1 MMFVIYTQG
10 GSPVTDFN
18 AQIEALTNIRESIE
32 PPARVREEAFI
43 KDYESVY
50 AYSIRDP
57 EGFWGQI
64 ASELEWIA
72 PWTKVREINLP
83 DHKWFV
89 GGKTNITINALDRHA
104 DSWRRNKV
112 AMIWLSEEGEEQVA
126 TYGQLRD
133 RVNQFANA
141 LKSKG
146 VSKGDR
152 VVIYMPLTLE
162 GCIAMLACARI
173 GAIHSVVYAGMGA
186 GALRTRIEDSR
197 ARAVICADVGYRRG
211 KVVRLKATVD
221 EALKDLDYVDSVIVF
236 RRQKPEIELNEWED
250 DFWELLKQ
258 QSHRCEAEVMDSE
271 DPLFI
276 LYTSGTTG
284 KPKGVVH
291 VHGGYMVGTYYLTR
305 AFFDVRDRDVYWSTS
320 DIGWIVGH
328 SYIVYGPLVSG
339 ATVLIREGAPDY
351 PHQGIVWEIVQKYG
365 VSNMFTAPTA
375 LRMFMRFGREHIE
388 KYDRSTLRV
397 LACAG
402 EPLNPEAW
410 NFAQDVI
417 LENNGHCVDNFWQ
430 TEVASPILGT
440 MPVMANKP
448 GRCGKPMPGV
458 VADVVDSQG
467 KPVEAGKG
475 GNLVLRQPLPYMMR
489 TIYNDR
495 QRYEEI
501 WNVIKDCYFTGD
513 IAVCDEDGYFSVLGR
528 SDDVLN
534 VAGHRIGTADVEN
547 ALVSH
552 PAVAEAAAIGLPD
565 DVKGEVIKVY
575 VVLRAGKEPSENLR
589 KTIVQHVR
597 HELGPI
603 ATPSAVE
610 FSNKLPKTRSG
621 KIMRRLLKAEELGLE
636 VGDTSTLED

>member
-1 MMFVIYTQG
+1 LATQY
-10 GSPVTDFN
+10 DDR
-18 AQIEALTNIRESIE
+18 IEALTRIAETFD
-32 PPARVREEAFI
+32 PPQRVKDEAYI

-72 PWTKVREINLP
+72 PWTRVREIALP
-83 DHKWFV
+83 DHRWFV
-89 GGKTNITINALDRHA
+89 NGKTNITLSALDRHA

-112 AMIWLSEEGEEQVA
+112 AIIWLSESGEEQVA

-133 RVNQFANA
+133 RVNQFANG

-146 VSKGDR
+146 IGKGDR
-152 VVIYMPLTLE
+152 VVIYMPLVIE
-162 GCIAMLACARI
+162 GVIAMLACARI

-197 ARAVICADVGYRRG
+197 AKAVICADVGYRRG
-211 KVVRLKATVD
+211 KVVRLKAAVD
-221 EALKDLDYVDSVIVF
+221 EAIKDLDFIESVIVL
-236 RRQKPEIELNEWED
+236 RRQDPAIELNEWEED
-250 DFWELLKQ
+250 LWELLRKS
-258 QSHRCEAEVMDSE
+258 SHRCPAEVMDAE

-291 VHGGYMVGTYYLTR
+291 VHGGYMVGTYYLTK
-305 AFFDVRDRDVYWSTS
+305 AFFDVKDRDVYWSTS

-328 SYIVYGPLVSG
+328 SYIVYGPLCAG
-339 ATVLIREGAPDY
+339 ATILIREGAPDY
-351 PHQGIVWEIVQKYG
+351 PHPGVVWEMVQKYG
-365 VSNMFTAPTA
+365 VSVMFTAPTA
-375 LRMFMRFGREHIE
+375 IRMFMRFGKEHVE
-388 KYDRSTLRV
+388 KFDRSTLRI

-410 NFAQDVI
+410 RFAQDVI
-417 LENNGHCVDNFWQ
+417 LENHGHCIDNFWQ

-440 MPVMANKP
+440 MPAMENRP
-448 GRCGKPMPGV
+448 GRVGKPLPGV
-458 VADVVDSQG
+458 VADVVDESG
-467 KPVEAGKG
+467 RPVPAGSG
-475 GNLVLRQPLPYMMR
+475 GRLVLRQPLPYMMR
-489 TIYNDR
+489 TIYGDPE
-495 QRYEEI
+495 RYADV
-501 WNVIKDCYFTGD
+501 WGTVSGCYLTGD

-565 DVKGEVIKVY
+565 EVKGEIIQVY
-575 VVLRAGKEPSENLR
+575 VVLREGKIPSDGLR
-589 KTIVQHVR
+589 KTIIQHVR

-603 ATPSAVE
+603 ATPSGVE
-610 FSNKLPKTRSG
+610 FVGKLPKTRSG
-621 KIMRRLLKAEELGLE
+621 KIMRRLLRAEALGME
-636 VGDTSTLED
+636 AGDISTLDD

>member
-1 MMFVIYTQG
+1 MGTNFKQ
-10 GSPVTDFN
+10 
-18 AQIEALTNIRESIE
+18 QIEALTKIDEKVD
-32 PPARVREEAFI
+32 PPKRVVEEAYI

-64 ASELEWIA
+64 ARELVWFE
-72 PWTKVREINLP
+72 PWERVREIDLP
-83 DHKWFV
+83 DHRWFV
-89 GGKTNITINALDRHA
+89 GGKTNITVNALDRHA

-112 AMIWLSEEGEEQVA
+112 AIIWLSEEGEEQVA

-146 VSKGDR
+146 IKKGDR
-152 VVIYMPLTLE
+152 VVIYMPLTIE
-162 GCIAMLACARI
+162 GIIAMLACARI

-186 GALRTRIEDSR
+186 GALMSRIQDSR
-197 ARAVICADVGYRRG
+197 AKMVICADIGYRRG

-221 EALKDLDYVDSVIVF
+221 EAVKDLDFVESIVVL
-236 RRQKPEIELNEWED
+236 RRQEPEIELNEWED
-250 DFWELLKQ
+250 DFWELLRAH
-258 QSHRCEAEVMDSE
+258 SHKCEAEVMDSE

-291 VHGGYMVGTYYLTR
+291 VHGGFMVGTYYLTR
-305 AFFDVRDRDVYWSTS
+305 AFFDVKDKDVYWSTS

-328 SYIVYGPLVSG
+328 SYIVYGPLCAG
-339 ATVLIREGAPDY
+339 ATILVREGAPDY
-351 PHQGIVWEIVQKYG
+351 PHPGVVWEMVQKYG
-365 VSNMFTAPTA
+365 VSVMFTAPTA
-375 LRMFMRFGREHIE
+375 IRMFMRFGEEHIK
-388 KYDRSTLRV
+388 KYDRSTLRI
-397 LACAG
+397 LASAG

-410 NFAQDVI
+410 SFAQKVI
-417 LENNGHCVDNFWQ
+417 LEENGHCIDNFWQ

-440 MPVMANKP
+440 MPAMPNKP
-448 GRCGKPMPGV
+448 GRAGRPMPGV
-458 VADVVDSQG
+458 VADVVDEKG
-467 KPVEAGKG
+467 NPVPAGQG

-489 TIYNDR
+489 TIYGDPE
-495 QRYEEI
+495 RYREV
-501 WNVIKDCYFTGD
+501 WSVIPNCYFTGD
-513 IAVCDEDGYFSVLGR
+513 VAVCDEEGYFSVLGR

-552 PAVAEAAAIGLPD
+552 PAVAEAAAIGIPD
-565 DVKGEVIKVY
+565 EIKGEVIKVF
-575 VVLRAGKEPSENLR
+575 VVLRADKTPSDGLR
-589 KTIVQHVR
+589 KTIIQHVR

-603 ATPSAVE
+603 ATPKHVE
-610 FSNKLPKTRSG
+610 FVDKLPKTRSG
-621 KIMRRLLKAEELGLE
+621 KIMRRLLRAQELGLE
-636 VGDTSTLED
+636 IGDTSTLED